1 MRPIGH
7 CGELTQKHT
16 ANPVHNHFL
25 FEGAVCQGFSEV
37 REKITDLRFLD
48 RKGEKTLA
56 ADARGTVASE
66 RQKVYSKSHS
76 PPLFFFEDAVCQ
88 RLSEVRE
95 KITDLKNPR

>member
-1 MRPIGH
+1 MGH

-16 ANPVHNHFL
+16 ANPVHKHFL
-25 FEGAVCQGFSEV
+25 FEGVVCQRFSEV
-37 REKITDLRFLD
+37 REKITDLRLLD
-48 RKGEKTLA
+48 RQGKKLA

-88 RLSEVRE
+88 KLFEVRE
-95 KITDLKNPR
+95 KITDLKTPR